1 LRAQDPW
8 RVETV
13 TQEQFLVF
21 TITPIVI
28 AVLGWIITEI
38 VVRQNRKGR

>member
-1 LRAQDPW
+1 
-8 RVETV
+8 V

-28 AVLGWIITEI
+28 IVLGWIVSEI
-38 VVRQNRKGR
+38 MIRHDRKSR